1 MKLVLS
7 IGLQG
12 GYRRENCLNFF
23 RGGGDSQDKST
34 RYLPCEEGELII
46 AAIEVPRCY
55 SFSIKIQYYI
65 VQ

>member
-1 MKLVLS
+1 VIRKTRAPATCLV
-7 IGLQG
+7 
-12 GYRRENCLNFF
+12 
-23 RGGGDSQDKST
+23 
-34 RYLPCEEGELII
+34 EEGELIT